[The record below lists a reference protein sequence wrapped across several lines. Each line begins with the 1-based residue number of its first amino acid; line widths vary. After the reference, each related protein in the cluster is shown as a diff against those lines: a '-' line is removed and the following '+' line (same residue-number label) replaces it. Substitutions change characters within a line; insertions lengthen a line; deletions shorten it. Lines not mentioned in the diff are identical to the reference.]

1 MAFTRRMARVHG
13 ARRRGD
19 MAGAAMTAE
28 TLHAPT
34 LRRVIEML
42 DHDIQRSLQIAQN
55 YERQKDAVY
64 ENSWRRHA
72 SSLRA
77 FRERLERRELA
88 NAPAVGGASYE

>member
-1 MAFTRRMARVHG
+1 
-13 ARRRGD
+13 
-19 MAGAAMTAE
+19 MTAE

-42 DHDIQRSLQIAQN
+42 DGEIAEAASRSARSQFTAVAQ
-55 YERQKDAVY
+55 A
-64 ENSWRRHA
+64 WRDRSVA
-72 SSLRA
+72 LRA